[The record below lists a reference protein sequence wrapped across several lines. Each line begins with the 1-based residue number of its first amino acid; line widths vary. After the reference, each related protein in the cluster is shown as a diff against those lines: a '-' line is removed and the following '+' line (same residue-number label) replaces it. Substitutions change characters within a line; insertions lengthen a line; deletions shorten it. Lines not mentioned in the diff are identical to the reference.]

1 MKRSLF
7 TAAATAAL
15 LATAATGQAAT
26 TAANL
31 PAGNQWDLATLKE
44 YIPGLDAVGFRRLDS
59 NADGYVSRTELDA
72 AASARRPGTAA
83 AKVAGADGNL
93 DKLPAGNEW
102 SRATLA
108 PYLPGLDQATFQALD
123 ANGNGRLSRSELEAA
138 SEMGAGEMTGSVRI
152 ADFSLARLP
161 AGDHWSLQTLDEIY
175 PAINSAVFQAIDENG
190 DGQASR
196 SELEA
201 ALANGTIVAS

>member
-26 TAANL
+26 TTANL

-44 YIPGLDAVGFRRLDS
+44 YIPGLDAAGFRRLDS
-59 NADGYVSRTELDA
+59 NTDGYVSRTELDA
-72 AASARRPGTAA
+72 AVSAGRSGVAA
-83 AKVAGADGNL
+83 AKVAGADGAL

-123 ANGNGRLSRSELEAA
+123 SDGNGKLSRTELEAA
-138 SEMGAGEMTGSVRI
+138 SETGSGEKTGSVRI
-152 ADFSLARLP
+152 TGFSLSRLP
-161 AGDHWSLQTLDEIY
+161 AGDSWSLQTLDEIY
-175 PAINSAVFQAIDENG
+175 PAINSAVFSAIDENG

-201 ALANGTIVAS
+201 ALANGTIVAG